1 MDNSSLYY
9 SSSILNAYLNDGN
22 DLCVNSPIERSAEA
36 PIAEVGASH
45 KSNASVSAQVVN
57 GSLDAKKKH
66 VQLNVPQ
73 SSLLSVPQSS
83 LLNIPQSS
91 LLIPQSSL
99 LRPLSAKDSSSSNT
113 RASVVS
119 GSTYNSLYSSISND
133 TADLDLESVKLPFD
147 KLQVSKPKTSR
158 LKRIQQFLIGENEPE
173 RELDDNAKFIA
184 YTEAKLHREYYSY
197 EDTAVLKVDFVEAAE
212 VLFFG
217 ETLPQLFPKEQ
228 SMVHYLMQSSF
239 ELGEVRFSNLN
250 RFHSQVNYDIHQLL
264 VDLQPQ
270 LATFN
275 DILDLYAA
283 SNDNINRAEL
293 FETFSSFANEAK
305 GLCIPLAISMFGNW
319 LLTFNRDS
327 AVESNYEND
336 LILDYFRK
344 LIRLALV
351 VRRLGEV
358 FDKVA
363 QLFTKKE
370 RIDLTRYWRRDNLN
384 ALATSLHSLGE
395 YYQFNH
401 EYDKAVTIWEINCH
415 LTEDSESG
423 NLATLGLT
431 DGYGFGNLCKKQ
443 NRFGHH
449 SKKHRFNT
457 KRRIAHIYRI
467 LMKKPDFDE
476 FGVSWA
482 TKEKY
487 D

>member
-1 MDNSSLYY
+1 MNNSSLYY

-22 DLCVNSPIERSAEA
+22 DLSVNSPIERSNVTFTAETDASQQSRPSQPSSASSGTQGPDVKTVSNSQKQNGTKNYRDSNFLA
-36 PIAEVGASH
+36 PA
-45 KSNASVSAQVVN
+45 
-57 GSLDAKKKH
+57 
-66 VQLNVPQ
+66 
-73 SSLLSVPQSS
+73 
-83 LLNIPQSS
+83 
-91 LLIPQSSL
+91 
-99 LRPLSAKDSSSSNT
+99 SAKETSGSNT

-133 TADLDLESVKLPFD
+133 SADLDLESVKLPFD
-147 KLQVSKPKTSR
+147 KLQLTKPKTSR
-158 LKRIQQFLIGENEPE
+158 LKRIQQFLAGEQAPE
-173 RELDDNAKFIA
+173 KELDENGKFVA
-184 YTEAKLHREYYSY
+184 YTEAKLQKDYYY
-197 EDTAVLKVDFVEAAE
+197 NEDSAVLKIDFAEAAE
-212 VLFFG
+212 ILFFG
-217 ETLPQLFPKEQ
+217 ETLPNLFPKEQ

-250 RFHSQVNYDIHQLL
+250 RFHSDVEYDIHQLL

-283 SNDNINRAEL
+283 SNENINRSEL
-293 FETFSSFANEAK
+293 FETFSGFANEAK

-351 VRRLGEV
+351 VRRLGDV
-358 FDKVA
+358 FNEQA
-363 QLFTKKE
+363 QSFSKKE
-370 RIDLTRYWRRDNLN
+370 RMDLTRYWRRDNLN
-384 ALATSLHSLGE
+384 ALSTSLHSLGE

-423 NLATLGLT
+423 NLAILGLT
-431 DGYGFGNLCKKQ
+431 DGYGFGNLNKKQ

-449 SKKHRFNT
+449 SKKNRFNT

>member
-1 MDNSSLYY
+1 MNNSSLYY
-9 SSSILNAYLNDGN
+9 SSSILNSYLNEGN
-22 DLCVNSPIERSAEA
+22 DLSVNSPIESSETVVAVENDALSA
-36 PIAEVGASH
+36 P
-45 KSNASVSAQVVN
+45 NASSSTQSAHQK
-57 GSLDAKKKH
+57 AAPHERK
-66 VQLNVPQ
+66 Q
-73 SSLLSVPQSS
+73 STKE
-83 LLNIPQSS
+83 NIPQSN
-91 LLIPQSSL
+91 LLAPQSAL
-99 LRPLSAKDSSSSNT
+99 GSSGATT

-119 GSTYNSLYSSISND
+119 ASTYNSLYSSITND
-133 TADLDLESVKLPFD
+133 SADLDLESVKLPFD
-147 KLQVSKPKTSR
+147 QLQISKPKTSR
-158 LKRIQQFLIGENEPE
+158 LKRIQQFLTREHEPVK
-173 RELDDNAKFIA
+173 ELDDNAKFVA
-184 YTEAKLHREYYSY
+184 YTEAKLQQNYYSY
-197 EDTAVLKVDFVEAAE
+197 EDAAILNVNFAEAAE
-212 VLFFG
+212 ILFFG
-217 ETLPQLFPKEQ
+217 ETLTQLFPKDQ

-239 ELGEVRFSNLN
+239 ELGEIRFSNLN
-250 RFHSQVNYDIHQLL
+250 RFHSEVEYDIHQLL

-275 DILDLYAA
+275 DILDLYAV
-283 SNDNINRAEL
+283 SNENMNRSEL
-293 FETFSSFANEAK
+293 FETFSGFANEAK

-351 VRRLGEV
+351 VRRLSEV
-358 FDKVA
+358 FDKNA
-363 QLFTKKE
+363 QLFSKKE
-370 RIDLTRYWRRDNLN
+370 RIDLSRYWRKDNLN

-423 NLATLGLT
+423 NLAILGLT